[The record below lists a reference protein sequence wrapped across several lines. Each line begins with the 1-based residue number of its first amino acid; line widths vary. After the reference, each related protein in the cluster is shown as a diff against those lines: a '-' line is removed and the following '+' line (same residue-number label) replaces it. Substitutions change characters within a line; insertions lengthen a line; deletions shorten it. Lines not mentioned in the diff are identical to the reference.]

1 MEDLRGSHMSMIFQE
16 PMTSLNPALTIGT
29 QLMETVLRHKRVSKT
44 AARERAV
51 YLLDKVGIPSAETR
65 FRQYPHQLSGGLR
78 QRVMIAMALMC
89 DPELLIAD
97 RSEERRVGKECVS
110 TCRSRWAPYL

>member
-1 MEDLRGSHMSMIFQE
+1 MIFQE

-65 FRQYPHQLSGGLR
+65 FRQYPHQLSGRLR
-78 QRVMIAMALMC
+78 QSVMIAMALMC
-89 DPELLIAD
+89 DPGLLMA
-97 RSEERRVGKECVS
+97 EEP
-110 TCRSRWAPYL
+110 RWEIGGAHV